1 MKPDTLTSTF
11 VMCRDIVHTMS
22 RHFLCSGAL
31 MCRVIV
37 PLFGCDQGGRK
48 SDSSS
53 LKRVFRSQ
61 PRINEGVGPFAF
73 AEPVLDVMC
82 FEPEPDTTSQ
92 CCRGAV
98 AGIHLRG
105 DAMEPV
111 VVKPE
116 GEYCSDGFAGEPFP
130 TIRRVEDP
138 PDLALPVLTIGE
150 PQRDTPDRD
159 AVMLDDQRKRPT
171 LTIDISLR

>member
-1 MKPDTLTSTF
+1 
-11 VMCRDIVHTMS
+11 
-22 RHFLCSGAL
+22 
-31 MCRVIV
+31 
-37 PLFGCDQGGRK
+37 
-48 SDSSS
+48 
-53 LKRVFRSQ
+53 
-61 PRINEGVGPFAF
+61 
-73 AEPVLDVMC
+73 
-82 FEPEPDTTSQ
+82 
-92 CCRGAV
+92 
-98 AGIHLRG
+98 
-105 DAMEPV
+105 MEPV

-130 TIRRVEDP
+130 TVRRVEDP